1 MGTGTGKRG
10 RIPRMA
16 AGLAG
21 TALLFLLTVQPCLAA
36 RVDAGP
42 FSADIPAGWK
52 HRKLADGLIAVRKDN
67 RCRVTVNV
75 AEHPK
80 GTDARALAE
89 QYRKALGAFRMERLD
104 ATHIAWAARRGG
116 LVVTGLITILG
127 PTRHMVSGILGEPDP
142 AALKILDSIRQQRR

>member
-1 MGTGTGKRG
+1 MGTESLGWIR
-10 RIPRMA
+10 RMA
-16 AGLAG
+16 ATLAG
-21 TALLFLLTVQPCLAA
+21 AALLILLSAAPSPAA

-42 FSADIPAGWK
+42 FSADIPSGWK

-80 GTDARALAE
+80 GTDIRALAE

-104 ATHIAWAARRGG
+104 ATHLAWAAHRGG
-116 LVVTGLITILG
+116 LVVTGLITFLD

-142 AALKILDSIRQQRR
+142 AALKILDSIRPKRR